1 MDDALGSFYKEAKE
15 KMNKSIDN
23 LKKELSHIRTGKASA
38 ALFENI
44 TVDYYGSTLPINQ
57 VATLSFPEARLV
69 IIQPW
74 DKTMI
79 SKIEKAIGASNLG
92 LNPQNDGTI
101 IRVPIPALSEQR
113 RKELAKT
120 CKKMSEE
127 NKIAIRNIRRQIND
141 KIKNAKNDKTIT
153 EDDEKRAY
161 DKIQEITDSFIKEVD
176 TQIEHKENE
185 IMQV

>member
-1 MDDALGSFYKEAKE
+1 MEDVLASVYTETRD
-15 KMNKSIDN
+15 KMKKSIDTLN
-23 LKKELSHIRTGKASA
+23 NELAHIRTGKASA
-38 ALFENI
+38 ALFDNI

-113 RKELAKT
+113 RKELVKT

-127 NKIAIRNIRRQIND
+127 SKISIRNIRRNSNE
-141 KIKNAKNDKTIT
+141 KIKQAKNDKTIT
-153 EDDEKRAY
+153 EDDEKKAY
-161 DKIQEITDSFIKEVD
+161 DKIQDITNSFIEDVD
-176 TQIEHKENE
+176 TQIAHKEEE